1 MTWEFY
7 SVLVYCWNWT
17 FYMGLLSVNNDTSM
31 SLLTVH
37 IVPYLTSAKLGSGNE
52 TMKIV
57 FVWWCGS
64 IPTYQGH
71 VPDNLGFI
79 EFNFCGKVIS
89 FLVITLQTM

>member
-17 FYMGLLSVNNDTSM
+17 FYIGLLSVNNDTTM

-37 IVPYLTSAKLGSGNE
+37 TVPYVTSAKLGSGNE
-52 TMKIV
+52 TMKVV

-64 IPTYQGH
+64 IPMGPGY
-71 VPDNLGFI
+71 VLDSL
-79 EFNFCGKVIS
+79 VL
-89 FLVITLQTM
+89 FLI